1 MLTGKQSVR
10 IDLLGKMMWA
20 FEISLG
26 CKVRRGG
33 LIRKKRRRR
42 RKRRGE
48 MKIEGLQETR

>member
-10 IDLLGKMMWA
+10 IDLLGKLMWA

-26 CKVRRGG
+26 CKVRLG
-33 LIRKKRRRR
+33 LIRKKRRR

-48 MKIEGLQETR
+48 MKIESLQETR

>member
-10 IDLLGKMMWA
+10 IGLLGKMMWA

-42 RKRRGE
+42 KRRGE